1 MSEGLK
7 INRPITGDVSQ
18 RSRRVVEQGTVEEF
32 LEQLDAL
39 LDIDNVEAVRWRQY
53 TPSFND
59 GDPCEFTLG
68 EVGVR
73 VTGGEEDGGDYE
85 DGFYTAYELCDDEYA
100 PYGVS
105 NTAEIGEVLR
115 HFVLDRFE
123 LIAESNFGDP
133 AEVTATK
140 DGFEVEYYD
149 CGY

>member
-39 LDIDNVEAVRWRQY
+39 LDIDNVEAVRWQQY

-73 VTGGEEDGGDYE
+73 VTGGAEGAGDYE
-85 DGFYTAYELCDDEYA
+85 DGFYDSFSLRNKKYA
-100 PYGVS
+100 PEGVS
-105 NTAEIGEVLR
+105 NAGEIGEML
-115 HFVLDRFE
+115 HNLELDRFE
-123 LIAESNFGDP
+123 LILESNFGDP